1 MKKEGP
7 PRTAGG
13 RGEKEG
19 GRSGLTGWGGWRE
32 EDERDGRIEKGERR
46 EGGKKGRGREGEK
59 ENALTSGPGIYF
71 DDRKI
76 GMTMI

>member
-7 PRTAGG
+7 HRRAGG

-32 EDERDGRIEKGERR
+32 EDERDGRGRIEKERR
-46 EGGKKGRGREGEK
+46 EGGKKGRGRGERRRMPWPQDQGFT
-59 ENALTSGPGIYF
+59 L
-71 DDRKI
+71 
-76 GMTMI
+76 MIEK